1 MKQRQE
7 LEQAVKELHDHIEQ
21 AERKDSEKQSLLV
34 AGLEEGVRGRR
45 VEERRGQAA
54 REEEEMADRE

>member
-34 AGLEEGVRGRR
+34 AGPGWQRETEGDDFL
-45 VEERRGQAA
+45 QPSDKAA
-54 REEEEMADRE
+54 

>member
-7 LEQAVKELHDHIEQ
+7 MEQAVTELHDHIEQ
-21 AERKDSEKQSLLV
+21 AERKDSEKQTLLV

-45 VEERRGQAA
+45 VEERRG

>member
-21 AERKDSEKQSLLV
+21 AERKDSEKQF
-34 AGLEEGVRGRR
+34 AGGGAGGGGAGAEG
-45 VEERRGQAA
+45 
-54 REEEEMADRE
+54 

>member
-1 MKQRQE
+1 M
-7 LEQAVKELHDHIEQ
+7 
-21 AERKDSEKQSLLV
+21 LV